1 LQLLILGSS
10 ARAAAFSAR
19 RAGLQ
24 PVAADLFTDRDLRGI
39 ARAHRVAP
47 QHYPQALAGVAAT
60 VDASPWIYTG
70 GLENHPDLVARIAR
84 HRPLWGNDAPVLRA
98 VRDPCALAAVL
109 HRAGFPCPAIQLD
122 VRNLPRDGSWLV
134 KPFASAGG
142 QGIVPLQGDHDPAV
156 APPCYYQQRINGPS
170 LAALFVAARDG
181 QNAGCS
187 TTLVG
192 VTRQW
197 IGRRGAPYAY
207 AGSLG
212 PWPIAPCVRPRIAAL
227 GRTLA
232 AAFQLTGLFGVDLIL
247 RDGELWAL
255 EVNPRYTASVEVLE
269 LALRRPLLAEHAL
282 ACNPELDAAL
292 FPAADPCPRPRAVG
306 KLIVF
311 APTRC
316 RFPDIAD
323 RDAPADGPFRV
334 PRLADLPDPGTC
346 FEAGMPVLTLFAH
359 GPSVGA
365 CQWKLRHRHRRWEQ
379 RLRAASMA

>member
-1 LQLLILGSS
+1 VQLLILGSS

-24 PVAADLFTDRDLRGI
+24 PVAVDLFADRDLRTI
-39 ARAHRVAP
+39 ARAHRLAP
-47 QHYPQALAGVAAT
+47 EHYPQALAGVAAT

-70 GLENHPDLVARIAR
+70 GLENHPDLIARIAR
-84 HRPLWGNDAPVLRA
+84 QRPLWGSDAPALRA
-98 VRDPCALAAVL
+98 VRDPHALADVL
-109 HRAGFPCPAIQLD
+109 HRAGFPCPPIESD
-122 VRNLPRDGSWLV
+122 VRSLPRDGSWLV
-134 KPFASAGG
+134 KPLASAGG
-142 QGIVPLQGDHDPAV
+142 QGIVPLRDDHDPAA
-156 APPCYYQQRINGPS
+156 APPCYYQRRIDGPS

-181 QNAGCS
+181 ENTESS

-212 PWPIAPCVRPRIAAL
+212 PWPIAPGVRPRIVAL

-232 AAFQLTGLFGVDLIL
+232 AAFHLAGLFGVDLIL
-247 RDGELWAL
+247 SDGAPWTL

-269 LALRRPLLAEHAL
+269 LALRRPLVAEHAL
-282 ACNPELDAAL
+282 ACNPELDAAQ
-292 FPAADPCPRPRAVG
+292 FPAADPCPPPRAVG

-311 APTRC
+311 APSRC
-316 RFPDIAD
+316 RFPDVAD
-323 RDAPADGPFRV
+323 CDPTAGGPFRV